1 MLMDLTPQERERI
14 YLEEKARIE
23 ARTRIAEEIDK
34 AEKESKIESN
44 RQSKTAIL
52 ILIAVIVLAFVFSAI
67 FLQNESS
74 LNKGKDLDAVLTEVD
89 NTFNE
94 YRLVDDSAD
103 KKVWLGKIREG
114 SKTVTM
120 LTATR
125 LPNGYWTT
133 STQPTSIPVN

>member
-1 MLMDLTPQERERI
+1 MDLTPQERERI